1 MAVVRSLGRRGVHV
15 TVGER
20 TFLNTSFFSKYCAR
34 RIVYPSPRRYP
45 DRFIEFL
52 IEEIKK
58 NRTNCLFP
66 MEEETLLLLAR
77 HQSEISKYTYLL
89 IPDFEKIEF
98 VRDKRNL
105 IQFAEVHGIPTPKT
119 LFFPPTSTL
128 WSNEIYSTGQALPY
142 KGGGETGV
150 TPLQGGVDWSV
161 VSSQLQV
168 KGTYGVSTLSPGER
182 GEGEGV
188 NLTSIPIPAV
198 IKPRISSGSF
208 GIVYVKER
216 EDLIPSYQRV
226 HARYPFPLIQ
236 EWIPDGGG
244 TFGLS
249 ALFDEVSNVKAAF
262 VHRKLRMYPVQGGPS
277 TLREG
282 VEHPQIMELGLSL
295 LKSLNWT
302 GVGMV
307 EFKVDPKD
315 GIPKLMEVNPRFWGS
330 LQLAIVSE
338 VDFPYLILKMARG
351 EKFEPILRYPV
362 GKQCRW
368 LLFGDILHFFKNPNR
383 FHLQPPFFHFFEP
396 RTSYDILSKDDPLP
410 VLGSMATFF
419 TFLYDPEM
427 KRFLERR

>member
-52 IEEIKK
+52 LKEIKK
-58 NRTNCLFP
+58 KHYDCLFP
-66 MEEETLLLLAR
+66 MEEETLLLLAK
-77 HQSEISKYTYLL
+77 HHSEIDKYTYL
-89 IPDFEKIEF
+89 IVPDIQKIEF
-98 VRDKRNL
+98 VRDKGNL
-105 IQFAEVHGIPTPKT
+105 IQFAEGHGIPIPKT
-119 LFFPPTSTL
+119 IHVSPPPSR
-128 WSNEIYSTGQALPY
+128 G
-142 KGGGETGV
+142 KGWVGV
-150 TPLQGGVDWSV
+150 E
-161 VSSQLQV
+161 
-168 KGTYGVSTLSPGER
+168 LSPR
-182 GEGEGV
+182 EGAS
-188 NLTSIPIPAV
+188 LSSFPIPAV
-198 IKPRISSGSF
+198 IKPRISFGSF
-208 GIVYVKER
+208 GIVYVRKR
-216 EDLIPSYQRV
+216 EDLIPSYQKV

-236 EWIPDGGG
+236 EWVPDGGG

-249 ALFDEVSNVKAAF
+249 ALFDEASNIKAAF
-262 VHRKLRMYPVQGGPS
+262 VHKKLRMYPVQGGPS

-307 EFKVDPKD
+307 EFKVDPRD

-351 EKFEPILRYPV
+351 ESFDPVLHYPV
-362 GKQCRW
+362 GRQCRW
-368 LLFGDILHFFKNPNR
+368 LLFGDILPFFKNPNR

-396 RTSYDILSKDDPLP
+396 RTFYDILSKDDPLP

-427 KRFLERR
+427 KRFLEQR